1 MLKRYASVVATLVG
15 FMAMAG
21 CEMNAPRVGQKA
33 TVQFGVV
40 TGAQEIELSSNAA
53 QGALVGGMLGLA
65 TGLGG
70 GGHSATTAR
79 NAIVGAA
86 AGGAVTGATEGDRR
100 GMQYTV
106 RLMDGSST
114 RIVTDQREIRQGD
127 CVAIERAGN
136 TANIRRAPVGYCDSS
151 NQQAVRSVE
160 SHASS
165 EAIGCQTAKQEL
177 VDATTDEAVDLAE
190 RKINLLCN

>member
-1 MLKRYASVVATLVG
+1 MSKRTFWVVAVLVG
-15 FMAMAG
+15 SMAMTG

-40 TGAQEIELSSNAA
+40 SAAQEIELSSNAA

-65 TGLGG
+65 TGLAGG
-70 GGHSATTAR
+70 RSSSKTAR

-86 AGGAVTGATEGDRR
+86 AGGVATGVSEGDRR

-106 RLMDGSST
+106 QMMDGSST
-114 RIVTDQREIRQGD
+114 RIVTDQREIREGD
-127 CVAIERAGN
+127 CVAVERVGN
-136 TANIRRAPVGYCDSS
+136 TANIRRAPASYCDNA

-160 SHASS
+160 SHTSS
-165 EAIGCQTAKQEL
+165 EAIECQKAKQEL
-177 VDATTDEAVDLAE
+177 VDATTAEAVDIAK
-190 RKINLLCN
+190 RKIELLCN